1 MVEVLMVCKRHIL
14 EIVNKQQVFEKNRQ
28 GASYG
33 KH

>member
-1 MVEVLMVCKRHIL
+1 MVEVLMVCGWHIP
-14 EIVNKQQVFEKNRQ
+14 EVVHKQRMFEKNRQ